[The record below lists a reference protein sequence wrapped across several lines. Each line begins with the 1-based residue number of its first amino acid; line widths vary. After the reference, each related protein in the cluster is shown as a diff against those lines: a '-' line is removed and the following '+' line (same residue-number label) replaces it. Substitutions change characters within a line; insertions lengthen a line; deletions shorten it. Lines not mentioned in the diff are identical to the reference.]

1 MDQGNFTVTF
11 PEDFASR
18 KDFTMPCTLWE
29 KNQVF
34 ISLDAGTWVIRMIYL
49 VGWEVE
55 GRGVWGYC

>member
-1 MDQGNFTVTF
+1 MVTF